1 MNKLPIR
8 ALSAALLCGLILVSV
23 VLAQTS
29 TDYDLT
35 WHVVGSGGKA
45 MASTAY
51 AMEGTFG
58 QVVIGRTESM
68 QYALCEGY
76 WYPYPSNLYT
86 VFIPLVLRSH
96 P

>member
-23 VLAQTS
+23 ALAQTS

-35 WHVVGSGGKA
+35 WHVTGSGGRA

-58 QVVIGRTESM
+58 QVIVGQTESA
-68 QYALCEGY
+68 QYALSEGY
-76 WYPYPSNLYT
+76 WYPYPSDLYT